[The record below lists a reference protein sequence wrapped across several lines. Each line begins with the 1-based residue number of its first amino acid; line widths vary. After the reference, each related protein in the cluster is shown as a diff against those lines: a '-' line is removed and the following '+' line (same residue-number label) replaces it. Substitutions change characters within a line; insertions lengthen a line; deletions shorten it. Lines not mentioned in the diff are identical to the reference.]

1 MTKSVQRVLMT
12 DRQTSVRSLHYL
24 RAIAMIL
31 VTYDHVYPGVYVERG
46 LDIPITFVER
56 YILWPL
62 SIVQH
67 FGFFGVVIFFLISGY
82 VLLLSE
88 VQRPVSGY
96 AFAVKRFFR
105 LLPPILLSLV
115 VYHLLR
121 AGVKLVCESNIPMYF
136 EGNGALWTVKVEVLL
151 YALFVCCLPLIKRRV
166 LLGVLAMLG
175 ANWLICQIGL
185 LIPALFTLGQTL
197 SYGFYIILGGL
208 VFCIHTGGQLPGW
221 PDQRGRPLLLVLMAV
236 LLWYCI
242 VRYNIMAYNPET
254 YNTGNSF
261 GVSAMY
267 AILFFLVFLAAE
279 KRLPYS
285 QFINTASRYSYGI
298 YLNQLPFRAL
308 LLLVAA
314 ELPGGVIAIL
324 IVAASIVVTALYE
337 NKLAAP
343 CKKMQ
348 EIMLSWRLMK

>member
-1 MTKSVQRVLMT
+1 MMKSNQRVLMT
-12 DRQTSVRSLHYL
+12 GRQTDIQSLHWL
-24 RAIAMIL
+24 RAVAMIL
-31 VTYDHVYPGVYVERG
+31 ITYDHVYPGVYAELGV
-46 LDIPITFVER
+46 DIPVTFVEK

-88 VQRPVSGY
+88 MQRPVSGY
-96 AFAVKRFFR
+96 VFAVKRFFR
-105 LLPPILLSLV
+105 LVPPILLSLV

-121 AGVKLVCESNIPMYF
+121 FGIQLVCKSDMPMYF
-136 EGNGALWTVKVEVLL
+136 AANGALWTVKVEILFYVLF
-151 YALFVCCLPLIKRRV
+151 ACCLPLIKHRM
-166 LLGVLAMLG
+166 LLGLLVMG
-175 ANWLICQIGL
+175 GTNWLICQIGI
-185 LIPALFTLGQTL
+185 LIPTLFTLGKTL

-208 VFCIHTGGQLPGW
+208 VFCIHTGGQLSGRT
-221 PDQRGRPLLLVLMAV
+221 DLRDRPLLLALMAV

-254 YNTGNSF
+254 YHTGNSF

-279 KRLPYS
+279 KRLPHS
-285 QFINTASRYSYGI
+285 RFINTASRYSYGI
-298 YLNQLPFRAL
+298 YLNQLPFRTL
-308 LLLVAA
+308 LLPLAA
-314 ELPGGVIAIL
+314 ELPGVGAIF
-324 IVAASIVVTALYE
+324 IVAASVSVTALYE
-337 NKLAAP
+337 HKLAGF

-348 EIMLSWRLMK
+348 ETFLSWRLMK

>member
-1 MTKSVQRVLMT
+1 MTKSTQRVLMT
-12 DRQTSVRSLHYL
+12 DRQTNVQSLHYL

-105 LLPPILLSLV
+105 LVPPILLSLV

-121 AGVKLVCESNIPMYF
+121 AGVRLVCESNIQPMYF
-136 EGNGALWTVKVEVLL
+136 AGNGALWTVKVEVLF
-151 YALFVCCLPLIKRRV
+151 YALFVCCLPLIKHRV

-175 ANWLICQIGL
+175 
-185 LIPALFTLGQTL
+185 
-197 SYGFYIILGGL
+197 
-208 VFCIHTGGQLPGW
+208 
-221 PDQRGRPLLLVLMAV
+221 
-236 LLWYCI
+236 
-242 VRYNIMAYNPET
+242 
-254 YNTGNSF
+254 
-261 GVSAMY
+261 
-267 AILFFLVFLAAE
+267 
-279 KRLPYS
+279 
-285 QFINTASRYSYGI
+285 
-298 YLNQLPFRAL
+298 
-308 LLLVAA
+308 
-314 ELPGGVIAIL
+314 
-324 IVAASIVVTALYE
+324 
-337 NKLAAP
+337 
-343 CKKMQ
+343 
-348 EIMLSWRLMK
+348 